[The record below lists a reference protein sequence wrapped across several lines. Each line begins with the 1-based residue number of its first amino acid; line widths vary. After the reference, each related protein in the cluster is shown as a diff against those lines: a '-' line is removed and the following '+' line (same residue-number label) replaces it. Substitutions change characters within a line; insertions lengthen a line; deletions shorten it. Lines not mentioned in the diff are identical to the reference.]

1 MLIMEPYVSSAN
13 KHYCVFVCCTSA
25 AAVVAVVDGDGVVVL
40 VVAVVVVCCMKVVAV
55 VLVVVVAEYSVVVLV
70 VVAVVLA
77 VVVAYAVGG
86 NMPSSNCFWSGG
98 NWGRCYDPIAFNW
111 MGIGT
116 WLTLLFGRICRWCH
130 LQSFHDGVYMRKHH
144 SFHVP
149 LHCVFKF
156 LSSYINIVNDACLGI
171 LNCILKCLRH
181 LTDFVP

>member
-1 MLIMEPYVSSAN
+1 MCRRQISITVYL
-13 KHYCVFVCCTSA
+13 CVVRRRSA

-111 MGIGT
+111 MGMH
-116 WLTLLFGRICRWCH
+116 LVDLNVVRQNLQVVPLAEFSRWCLYAETPQLSRTSSLR
-130 LQSFHDGVYMRKHH
+130 LQVSQF
-144 SFHVP
+144 
-149 LHCVFKF
+149 LH
-156 LSSYINIVNDACLGI
+156 
-171 LNCILKCLRH
+171 
-181 LTDFVP
+181 